1 MKKAMKVLS
10 DVLFVV
16 VIAAVLIGSASFA
29 FNRDPNKTLFG
40 YRAYNVLSGSME
52 PTLRKGALAVV
63 KTVTPEEI
71 QVGDILTYH
80 PVEEDNTTVTHRV
93 IHTMLDGDQLMIET
107 QGDNV
112 EQPDPIFPADRAVG
126 VLAFSVPCLGG
137 IMGWCKNHVVF
148 TIVMAAMAVA
158 FLCLIGML
166 LKKDNTE
173 AAPQNN
179 SQQ

>member
-1 MKKAMKVLS
+1 MKKTMNVLG

-16 VIAAVLIGSASFA
+16 VIAAVLIGSAAFA
-29 FNRDPNKTLFG
+29 LNRDPNKTLFG

-80 PVEEDNTTVTHRV
+80 PAEQDNTTVTHRV

-112 EQPDPIFPADRAVG
+112 EQPDPVFPAERVVG
-126 VLAFSVPCLGG
+126 VLAFSIPYLGG
-137 IMGWCKNHVVF
+137 IMGWCQNHLVF
-148 TIVMAAMAVA
+148 TVIMAVMAVT
-158 FLCLIGML
+158 FICLIGML
-166 LKKDNTE
+166 LKKDDTE
-173 AAPQNN
+173 ADPQNN
-179 SQQ
+179 P